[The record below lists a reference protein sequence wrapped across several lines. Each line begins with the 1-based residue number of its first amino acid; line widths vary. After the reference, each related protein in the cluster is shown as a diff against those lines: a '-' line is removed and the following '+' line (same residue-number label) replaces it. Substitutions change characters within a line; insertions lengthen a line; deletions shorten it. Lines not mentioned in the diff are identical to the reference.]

1 MTAPLWQPSEARIA
15 DAKLTAFLARLRQ
28 ERGLDFKDYDDLY
41 DWSVTDL
48 EGFWTAVWDFCGVI
62 ADPERGRAV
71 VDADKMPCAR
81 FFPAARLHFAENL
94 LRRRPQDANDVSAE
108 IGRASCR
115 ERVCPYV
122 WFSGFVGSCKKHT
135 H

>member
-71 VDADKMPCAR
+71 VDADKMPGAR
-81 FFPAARLHFAENL
+81 FFPDARLNFAAHL
-94 LRRRPQDANDVSAE
+94 LRRRPQDANDSSEARRVGKEGVSTCRS
-108 IGRASCR
+108 GRVPR
-115 ERVCPYV
+115 
-122 WFSGFVGSCKKHT
+122 H
-135 H
+135 

>member
-71 VDADKMPCAR
+71 VDADKMRSEEHTSELQSLMRISYAVFC
-81 FFPAARLHFAENL
+81 LKKK
-94 LRRRPQDANDVSAE
+94 NDKA
-108 IGRASCR
+108 
-115 ERVCPYV
+115 P
-122 WFSGFVGSCKKHT
+122 
-135 H
+135 